1 MPRIEYPWASYF
13 CHVADGF
20 LLIVED
26 AVRFKHLRKYVYN
39 YEAESS
45 SGVPGTADSRSA
57 TKINCK
63 VRGER
68 EDHWRTLEPSAE
80 QTQLVPGL
88 S

>member
-1 MPRIEYPWASYF
+1 MPRTEYPWASYF
-13 CHVADGF
+13 CLVADRS
-20 LLIVED
+20 LLVVED
-26 AVRFKHLRKYVYN
+26 ATRFKHLRKYVYN

-45 SGVPGTADSRSA
+45 SGVPGTADSRSS
-57 TKINCK
+57 TRINCK

-68 EDHWRTLEPSAE
+68 EGHWRTLEPRAE